1 MGDDERDGNN
11 VVVNIPGDVENGA
24 AGGVSAQTM
33 DALRSQ
39 VRELS
44 RKHDQAMATIA
55 ALGNEPRR
63 SYVYVPR
70 ERTIQPFS
78 GDIIKDGRSID
89 EFIEEV
95 ERVIRARDQIP
106 ADQVDFVLSLLKSP
120 AIDEVRL
127 RTRGAS
133 VTTNDIFRYLR
144 QAFGEKRSTSQLLQA
159 FYGRKQREGEDL
171 RNFSHALSQMLSSV
185 MKQSPT
191 AVSDERR
198 VIRDQFI
205 EGVSDL
211 SLRRELRKLIRDKP
225 DATFIDVR
233 DEAIMWSIE
242 DKPCTSKTVKSSA
255 VSCDYTEELTQC
267 SAIEGQKK
275 KPLTLEDVLKVVA
288 EQGKAIGELTS
299 AVKDLTVQREKSRNK
314 DESKPKARP
323 RYTDN
328 GEPIC
333 FKCRGVGHIAR
344 NCTQGNSTPSDSPTA
359 QGNEAPRLL

>member
-1 MGDDERDGNN
+1 MNN
-11 VVVNIPGDVENGA
+11 DTVINISGAVGNGA
-24 AGGVSAQTM
+24 VGGVSADTM

-39 VRELS
+39 VQELS

-55 ALGNEPRR
+55 ALGHEPRR

-78 GDIIKDGRSID
+78 GDIIKDGRSVD
-89 EFIEEV
+89 DFLEEV
-95 ERVIRARDQIP
+95 ERVIRARDQNP

-120 AIDEVRL
+120 AIEEVRL
-127 RTRGAS
+127 RMGGDST
-133 VTTNDIFRYLR
+133 TTNDIFSYLR
-144 QAFGEKRSTSQLLQA
+144 QAFGEKRSTAQLLQA

-171 RNFSHALSQMLSSV
+171 RNFSHALSQMLGSV
-185 MKQSPT
+185 MKQTPT
-191 AVSDERR
+191 AVSDEKR

-211 SLRRELRKLIRDKP
+211 SLRRELRKFIRDKA
-225 DATFIDVR
+225 DATFIEVR

-242 DKPCTSKTVKSSA
+242 DKPCTSKAARSST
-255 VSCDYTEELTQC
+255 VSCDYTEEFSQC
-267 SAIEGQKK
+267 SAIDAQKK
-275 KPLTLEDVLKVVA
+275 RPLTLEDVLKVVA

-299 AVKDLTVQREKSRNK
+299 AVRDLTVQREKSNNR

-344 NCTQGNSTPSDSPTA
+344 NCTQRPNAPSDSPTA
-359 QGNEAPRLL
+359 QGNESPRLL

>member
-1 MGDDERDGNN
+1 MSEGQPE
-11 VVVNIPGDVENGA
+11 VVIVIPGPAADGA
-24 AGGVSAQTM
+24 VGGVAADGM
-33 DALRSQ
+33 DALRAQ
-39 VRELS
+39 VLELS
-44 RKHDQAMATIA
+44 RKHDQALATIT

-63 SYVYVPR
+63 PYVYVPR

-78 GDIIKDGRSID
+78 GDINKDGRSVD

-95 ERVIRARDQIP
+95 ERVIRARDQTP

-120 AIDEVRL
+120 AIEEVRL
-127 RTRGAS
+127 RMGGDS
-133 VTTNDIFRYLR
+133 GTTSDIFGYLR

-191 AVSDERR
+191 ALSDDKRA
-198 VIRDQFI
+198 IRDQFI

-211 SLRRELRKLIRDKP
+211 SLRRELRKFIRDKP
-225 DATFIDVR
+225 DATFIEVR
-233 DEAIMWSIE
+233 DEAIMWTVE
-242 DKPCTSKTVKSSA
+242 DKPCVSKTVKSSA
-255 VSCDYTEELTQC
+255 VACDYTEELTQC
-267 SAIEGQKK
+267 SAIDVQKK
-275 KPLTLEDVLKVVA
+275 RPLTLEDVLKVVA

-299 AVKDLTVQREKSRNK
+299 AVRDLTVQKETSHNRN
-314 DESKPKARP
+314 ESKPKVRP
-323 RYTDN
+323 RYTDD

-344 NCTQGNSTPSDSPTA
+344 LCTQRPSTQSGSPTTQGNES
-359 QGNEAPRLL
+359 PRLL